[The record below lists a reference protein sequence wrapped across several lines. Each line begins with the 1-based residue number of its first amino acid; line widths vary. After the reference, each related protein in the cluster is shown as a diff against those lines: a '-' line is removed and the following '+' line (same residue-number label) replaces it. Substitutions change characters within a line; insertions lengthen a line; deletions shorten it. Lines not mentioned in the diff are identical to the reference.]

1 MQINRPI
8 TWASIHTGG
17 LSLDG
22 GSRMVA
28 LLCFSVSFPF
38 GGTFSLC
45 STQEFS
51 SSQPHELLEH
61 LQLWGFKA
69 TISSQ
74 SISPSCEWNNIA
86 FCTVWYL
93 EVTQTSRAANM
104 AIHVLLWIYC
114 ESDWPKEKI
123 TLTDNF
129 HTIKDRA
136 SEFLIPLKPVSP
148 PYIRA

>member
-1 MQINRPI
+1 M
-8 TWASIHTGG
+8 SIHSYRG

-22 GSRMVA
+22 GFGDGIAPLWFLVT
-28 LLCFSVSFPF
+28 FDF

-69 TISSQ
+69 SISYQ
-74 SISPSCEWNNIA
+74 SVSPSCERNNIVVCA
-86 FCTVWYL
+86 VWYL

-104 AIHVLLWIYC
+104 AIHVLLWIC
-114 ESDWPKEKI
+114 MFVNMWKWLTKRKDHLKLPTF
-123 TLTDNF
+123 TLSKTGPLLYRF
-129 HTIKDRA
+129 H
-136 SEFLIPLKPVSP
+136 
-148 PYIRA
+148 